1 MNKRLQNEKVVIIAK
16 FLVYFLYNYKYY
28 KRVLYIK
35 RKGVFIMKRIF
46 SIGLVLFLSF
56 MFVGVLPA
64 SAEMGNNDQKP
75 EVELTDQQK
84 QELDK
89 LYLDL
94 LETKKE
100 IINKYVEYGVLT
112 KEKADKKLNWLDEH
126 YQKIKEHG
134 YIPKHHHNK
143 HKDDDDKND
152 ND

>member
-1 MNKRLQNEKVVIIAK
+1 
-16 FLVYFLYNYKYY
+16 
-28 KRVLYIK
+28 
-35 RKGVFIMKRIF
+35 MKRIIF
-46 SIGLVLFLSF
+46 SGLALFLSF
-56 MFVGVLPA
+56 LLVGEIQA
-64 SAEMGNNDQKP
+64 SAEMRNVDQNPK
-75 EVELTDQQK
+75 VELTDQQK

-100 IINKYVEYGVLT
+100 IINKYVDYGVLT

-134 YIPKHHHNK
+134 YIPMHRHKKHE
-143 HKDDDDKND
+143 DDDDKND

>member
-1 MNKRLQNEKVVIIAK
+1 
-16 FLVYFLYNYKYY
+16 
-28 KRVLYIK
+28 
-35 RKGVFIMKRIF
+35 MKRIIRLGIALTLCF
-46 SIGLVLFLSF
+46 FLV
-56 MFVGVLPA
+56 GGIQA
-64 SAEMGNNDQKP
+64 SAEMGNKDVEKP
-75 EVELTDQQK
+75 KIELTYKQK

-100 IINKYVEYGVLT
+100 IINKYVEFGVLP

-134 YIPKHHHNK
+134 YIPMHHHKK
-143 HKDDDDKND
+143 HKGDDKTD